1 MAGRFEGKVAVVT
14 GGGRGIGRETALL
27 FAREGAKVVVND
39 LGGAVGGGGSD
50 ASVAQGVVDEIRAGG
65 GEAVANGADVAT
77 MPGAKSVIE
86 TAMDSYGRVDALVN
100 GAGILRTGKVDEIG
114 EDLWD
119 EVIRVNLKSAFAM
132 THYAAPRMKEQ
143 RTGSIISISSAS
155 GFGHYGMSAYITTKE
170 GLIAFTRG
178 IARELGEYG
187 IRANAIRPCA
197 ETRMLLQDVVDDM
210 NYVIN
215 DLGLSPVGGQW
226 YPGMN
231 GEEPACTTEHVA
243 AVIAWLCS
251 PEMEP
256 LNGRTIYIAG
266 GHVSLVAE
274 PELIRSRHN
283 ANGWDLDSLLSPA
296 VVTQFTYDQRNHF
309 PRRNR

>member
-27 FAREGAKVVVND
+27 FASEGARVVVSD

-50 ASVAQGVVDEIRAGG
+50 ASVAQSVVDEIKAAA
-65 GEAVANGADVAT
+65 GEAVANAADVAT
-77 MPGAKSVIE
+77 MGGAKSVIE

-119 EVIRVNLKSAFAM
+119 EVMRVNLKSVFAM
-132 THYAAPRMKEQ
+132 THYAAPQMKQQ

-170 GLIAFTRG
+170 GLVAFTRG

-197 ETRMLLQDVVDDM
+197 GTRMLLPDVVEDM
-210 NYVIN
+210 KYVIEE
-215 DLGLSPVGGQW
+215 LGLSPVGGQW

-231 GEEPACTTEHVA
+231 GEEPECTTEHVA
-243 AVIAWLCS
+243 AVIAFLCS
-251 PEMEP
+251 PETEP
-256 LNGRTIYIAG
+256 LNGRVLYIAG
-266 GHVSLVAE
+266 GHVALVAE
-274 PELIRSRHN
+274 PELIRSRYN
-283 ANGWDLDSLLSPA
+283 AKGWDLDSLLSPS
-296 VVTQFTYDQRNHF
+296 VVAQFTYDQRNHF
-309 PRRNR
+309 PARNR